1 MQKPMPPHS
10 VSQFAEADRL
20 DARRKMVSTAGW
32 CVRIR
37 GAEEIW
43 RHVADRWTVEDL
55 LGCLDSHDDEAVAA
69 AALCLGC
76 IGDAALSPSLAP
88 LLHHADPVVSAA
100 AEQALWSVWFR
111 SGSALAQSLI
121 CQAVCLL
128 EGDRWDEAAAV
139 LTEIVTEE
147 PGFAEAWNQRG
158 IARYLAG
165 RLCDSIA
172 DWKRVIRLNPHHFG
186 AMAGLGHCFALL
198 GRRTDALDCYHA
210 ALHIHPRMDGIRQA
224 IQQLRSVRP
233 VETIGAPDRHAALLS
248 VV

>member
-1 MQKPMPPHS
+1 M
-10 VSQFAEADRL
+10 
-20 DARRKMVSTAGW
+20 
-32 CVRIR
+32 RIR
-37 GAEEIW
+37 GAEEMW

-55 LGCLDSHDDEAVAA
+55 LSWLDGDDDEAVAA

-76 IGDAALSPSLAP
+76 IGDAALSPSLAL

-111 SGSALAQSLI
+111 SGSPLAQSLI

-128 EGDRWDEAAAV
+128 EGDRWHKAAEV
-139 LTEIVTEE
+139 LTEIVAEE

-165 RLCDSIA
+165 SFCGSIA
-172 DWKRVIRLNPHHFG
+172 DWKRVMQLNPHHFG

-210 ALHIHPRMDGIRQA
+210 ALDIHPRMDGIRQA

-233 VETIGAPDRHAALLS
+233 IETIAAPSHHAPLLS
-248 VV
+248 VI